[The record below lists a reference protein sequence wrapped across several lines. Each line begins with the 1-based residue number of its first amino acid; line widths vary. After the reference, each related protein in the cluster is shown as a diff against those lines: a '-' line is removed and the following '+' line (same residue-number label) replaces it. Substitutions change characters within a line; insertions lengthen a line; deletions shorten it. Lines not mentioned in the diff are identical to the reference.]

1 MLIVSHDRY
10 FINKLATRILELTP
24 TGVNKYLGNYDD
36 YAEHR
41 FVSVQEKKQEA
52 KPKVNEYK
60 LKKEA
65 QSNLR
70 KLKTKLSRLESDIED
85 LEDEIGLLTSSSIII
100 RLMRNI

>member
-1 MLIVSHDRY
+1 M
-10 FINKLATRILELTP
+10 
-24 TGVNKYLGNYDD
+24 
-36 YAEHR
+36 
-41 FVSVQEKKQEA
+41 QEKKQEA